1 MATYKFKFDEK
12 EFELGENNCDYFVND
27 EEKPVTGIGR
37 EDIIVL
43 LSQSEEIDFSL
54 EYYDQPCHN
63 CFYGKEEKAK
73 AFKFLEGH
81 FYIFTKN
88 SEYVISTI
96 SKEYMDTSFNKLL
109 KRGKV
114 DNSYIVSITVC
125 SNCGNYSI
133 EIEECEV

>member
-1 MATYKFKFDEK
+1 MISYKFSYDNK
-12 EFELGENNCDYFVND
+12 EYELGENNCDYFFID
-27 EEKPVTGIGR
+27 EEKPVTGIER
-37 EDIIVL
+37 EDILRL
-43 LSQSEEIDFSL
+43 LNGSDDVDFDL

-73 AFKFLEGH
+73 AFKFLEYH

-88 SEYVISTI
+88 SEFVMSTL
-96 SKEYMDTSFNKLL
+96 SKEYMDTFFTKLL

-114 DNSYIVSITVC
+114 DNSYIVNIMVC
-125 SNCGNYSI
+125 NNCGNYSI